1 MLKDDNGCII
11 TLKTNTESPSE
22 IKGIHSG
29 ENSAVN
35 VTVEGGTGKLAGDV
49 TGTGAV
55 KLALGNQA
63 VWEGKSSNEN
73 TEATVN
79 STWKNTGETKLKKLG
94 GSGTVDMTQSG
105 ERKTEIKEYNGTLTL
120 IYAHDNAN
128 PVNMKGN
135 NFHIG
140 KAAEGSKVRMLTDNA
155 GLNTSSDKAADK
167 NQVSAALNALAGKL
181 YYEAYV
187 AGEKNL
193 EGTVEIA
200 EGLTAQSA
208 TKRLETMTY
217 KAETGQGQYLY
228 TPAVDPNPPIIY
240 GDKETKM
247 MRGSK
252 TAMVSSILLWR
263 ANNNDLERRMGD
275 IRLGKEENGIWAR
288 YLGGK
293 NELDKQKTSFKQTY
307 NIAQVGYDKKK
318 GNWTIGAALDYGTG
332 KDTYANGTGKEKLA
346 SLALYGAM
354 QKEDGQ
360 YLDIILRGSRV
371 KNDYTVY
378 NEMNHRLDG
387 KYRTGGLSVS
397 VEYGKRMKKEN
408 GFYIDPSIELTAGH
422 LSGKDYDAVSDM
434 GGNKKMHVH
443 QEGVTSVIGRIG
455 LGIGKETE
463 RSNLFAKIGLAHEF
477 GGTVKSIFS
486 AEGEPTSG
494 TRVDMKDS
502 WIDLEV
508 GGSWLVNRNTYLYG
522 TYTRNFGADLSNK
535 WRIDAGI
542 RFSF

>member
-1 MLKDDNGCII
+1 
-11 TLKTNTESPSE
+11 
-22 IKGIHSG
+22 
-29 ENSAVN
+29 
-35 VTVEGGTGKLAGDV
+35 
-49 TGTGAV
+49 
-55 KLALGNQA
+55 
-63 VWEGKSSNEN
+63 
-73 TEATVN
+73 
-79 STWKNTGETKLKKLG
+79 
-94 GSGTVDMTQSG
+94 
-105 ERKTEIKEYNGTLTL
+105 
-120 IYAHDNAN
+120 
-128 PVNMKGN
+128 
-135 NFHIG
+135 
-140 KAAEGSKVRMLTDNA
+140 
-155 GLNTSSDKAADK
+155 
-167 NQVSAALNALAGKL
+167 
-181 YYEAYV
+181 
-187 AGEKNL
+187 
-193 EGTVEIA
+193 
-200 EGLTAQSA
+200 
-208 TKRLETMTY
+208 
-217 KAETGQGQYLY
+217 
-228 TPAVDPNPPIIY
+228 
-240 GDKETKM
+240 

-293 NELDKQKTSFKQTY
+293 NELDKKNASFKQTY

-371 KNDYTVY
+371 KNDYTIY

-387 KYRTGGLSVS
+387 KYRTNGLSLS
-397 VEYGKRMKKEN
+397 MEYGKRMKKEN

-422 LSGKDYDAVSDM
+422 LGGKDYDAVSDYA
-434 GGNKKMHVH
+434 GGKKMHIH
-443 QEGVTSVIGRIG
+443 QDGINSVIGRIG

-463 RSNLFAKIGLAHEF
+463 RSNLFAKIALAHEF
-477 GGTVKSIFS
+477 GGKVKSIFS
-486 AEGEPTSG
+486 AENEPTSG
-494 TRVDMKDS
+494 TEVDLKDS
-502 WIDLEV
+502 WVDVEV

-522 TYTRNFGADLSNK
+522 TYTRNFGADVSSK